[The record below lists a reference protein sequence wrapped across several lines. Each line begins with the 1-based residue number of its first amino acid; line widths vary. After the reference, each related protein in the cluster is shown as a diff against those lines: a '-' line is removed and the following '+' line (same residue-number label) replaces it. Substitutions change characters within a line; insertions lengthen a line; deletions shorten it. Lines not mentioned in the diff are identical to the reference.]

1 MTKRPLFYL
10 MALAIPA
17 AFAFNAWQSVAYAG
31 VSRELKVLERT
42 QTEWIESNKR
52 LIAGISVLSSAE
64 RIEQLAIH
72 DLKMQ
77 KIQAESVTH
86 VRIAPGG
93 GSDG

>member
-1 MTKRPLFYL
+1 MTKRPLFYI

-17 AFAFNAWQSVAYAG
+17 AFAFNAWQSVAYAV
-31 VSRELKVLERT
+31 VSREIRVLEGT
-42 QTEWIESNKR
+42 QSEWIESNKR

-64 RIEQLAIH
+64 RIERLAIH
-72 DLKMQ
+72 DLNMK

-86 VRIAPGG
+86 VKISPGG

>member
-1 MTKRPLFYL
+1 MTKRPLYYL

-17 AFAFNAWQSVAYAG
+17 AFALNAWQSVAYAG
-31 VSRELKVLERT
+31 VSRELKVLEKT
-42 QTEWIESNKR
+42 QSEWIESNKR

-64 RIEQLAIH
+64 RIERLAIH
-72 DLKMQ
+72 ELKMK

-86 VRIAPGG
+86 VMIAPGG